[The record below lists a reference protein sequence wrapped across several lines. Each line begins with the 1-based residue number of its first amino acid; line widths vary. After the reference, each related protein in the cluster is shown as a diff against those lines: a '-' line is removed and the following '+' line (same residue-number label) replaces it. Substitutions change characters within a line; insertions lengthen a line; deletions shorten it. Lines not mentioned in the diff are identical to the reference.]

1 MTKKRELQGEITSA
15 LAFFTLMLIRQ
26 PYLSS
31 NFYKLHLLKFVPDY
45 ITLLSIKLEGGPGS
59 GLPNK

>member
-1 MTKKRELQGEITSA
+1 MP
-15 LAFFTLMLIRQ
+15 Q

-31 NFYKLHLLKFVPDY
+31 NFYKLRLLKFVPDY